1 MVSKSR
7 IWVAALDWSESS
19 GRDNTFSCLSENL
32 RLAQLSRPAREVTV
46 YKAHEIA
53 NETTVLALYPA
64 LSLVSLG
71 LLTDKLMVHSKCSS
85 RIIVQE
91 MLEITTKLFSDNSVQ
106 SISVFLLFNF
116 LFSTFLLLVPCGRL
130 NWLMSAFERTLKQ
143 HLVGVSY
150 AMAALPFCGRR
161 TCFSEVKSILS
172 TTDF

>member
-91 MLEITTKLFSDNSVQ
+91 MLEITTNFFLITQFRAYPFFYFL
-106 SISVFLLFNF
+106 IFCFLLF
-116 LFSTFLLLVPCGRL
+116 
-130 NWLMSAFERTLKQ
+130 
-143 HLVGVSY
+143 
-150 AMAALPFCGRR
+150 AAGSVR
-161 TCFSEVKSILS
+161 
-172 TTDF
+172 

>member
-91 MLEITTKLFSDNSVQ
+91 MLEITTKFFSDNSVQ
-106 SISVFLLFNF
+106 SIGLSVFLLLIFC
-116 LFSTFLLLVPCGRL
+116 FLL
-130 NWLMSAFERTLKQ
+130 F
-143 HLVGVSY
+143 
-150 AMAALPFCGRR
+150 AAGSVR
-161 TCFSEVKSILS
+161 
-172 TTDF
+172 